1 MRSASYVLALVAAA
15 SSIAASYGGAWGR
28 VSDGECIRFREPLG
42 YSATGAREQGD
53 AKWYVL
59 QLADSGMV
67 ARPLFPKRE
76 RKQWAYRSRWTA
88 NGDTLL
94 VRVSDG
100 LVGWDISLRRGR
112 NGFQG
117 AATYLTDVH
126 VKGAFPLRKVVHAT
140 TVKCPEPSA

>member
-1 MRSASYVLALVAAA
+1 MSPALYVLALVAAA
-15 SSIAASYGGAWGR
+15 SSIAASYGGTRGR
-28 VSDGECIRFREPLG
+28 VTEGECLRFHEPLG
-42 YSATGAREQGD
+42 YSASGALEQGD

-67 ARPLFPKRE
+67 ARPLFAKRE
-76 RKQWAYRSRWTA
+76 RKQWASRSQWTT

-100 LVGWDISLRRGR
+100 LVGWDLSLRRGR

-117 AATYLTDVH
+117 VATYLTDVR
-126 VKGAFPLRKVVHAT
+126 VTGALPLRRIVHASKIT
-140 TVKCPEPSA
+140 CPAPS